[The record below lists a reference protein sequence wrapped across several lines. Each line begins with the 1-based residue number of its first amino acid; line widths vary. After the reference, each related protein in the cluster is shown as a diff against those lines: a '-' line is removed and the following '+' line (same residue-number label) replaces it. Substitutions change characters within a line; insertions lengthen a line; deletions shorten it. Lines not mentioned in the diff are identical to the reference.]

1 MMAEISSECI
11 FCMMVGGEE
20 SCGKICEDEHNLRLR
35 ATLENLDSLAERLTQ
50 A

>member
-11 FCMMVGGEE
+11 FCRMGGGEE

-35 ATLENLDSLAERLTQ
+35 RPSRTWIAWPRD
-50 A
+50 